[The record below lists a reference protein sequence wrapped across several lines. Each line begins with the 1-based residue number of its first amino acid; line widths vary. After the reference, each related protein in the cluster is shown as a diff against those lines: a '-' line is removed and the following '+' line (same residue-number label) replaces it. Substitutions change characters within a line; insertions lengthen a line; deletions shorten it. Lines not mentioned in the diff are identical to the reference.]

1 VRTSLRAL
9 VFVVNA
15 ACVASIAAVAP
26 SAHAAFSA
34 EQKARLARGDLVIEE
49 LDLARGD
56 GHYVGGLAYEI
67 VDADWK
73 RLSAITRD
81 VSRFAELLPHV
92 TSAKL
97 LGIDELGVA
106 RVRVEHAVGPFT
118 GGYTTKIAFSEGGMR
133 ARFFLDKS
141 AQNDVEAAWGFVRFT
156 PVDGGA
162 RTLVTYAILFDLGQG
177 FLSMFESRIRTAALS
192 YPRKLAD
199 AALH

>member
-1 VRTSLRAL
+1 MRRPKLRVL
-9 VFVVNA
+9 L
-15 ACVASIAAVAP
+15 SIASLAVVIATTP
-26 SAHAAFSA
+26 SARAAFSTEERA
-34 EQKARLARGDLVIEE
+34 KLARGELVVQE

-67 VDADWK
+67 VDVDWK

-81 VSRFAELLPHV
+81 VTRFAELLPHV

-106 RVRVEHAVGPFT
+106 RVRVEHAVGPFK

-133 ARFFLDKS
+133 ARFFLDSS

-156 PVDGGA
+156 PIDGGA

-192 YPRKLAD
+192 YPSKLAD

>member
-1 VRTSLRAL
+1 L
-9 VFVVNA
+9 NA
-15 ACVASIAAVAP
+15 VCVAGVVTSAAPAR
-26 SAHAAFSA
+26 AAFSA
-34 EQKARLARGDLVIEE
+34 DEKARLARGELVTQE
-49 LDLARGD
+49 LDLAGGD

-81 VSRFAELLPHV
+81 VTRFAELLPHV

-97 LGIDELGVA
+97 LGIDESGVA
-106 RVRVEHAVGPFT
+106 RVRVEHAVGPFK

-141 AQNDVEAAWGFVRFT
+141 AQNDVDAAWGFVRFT

-177 FLSMFESRIRTAALS
+177 FLSMFESRIRAAALS
-192 YPRKLAD
+192 YPSKLAD
-199 AALH
+199 AALR